1 MIGKVCLVLEVY
13 KKFSLFSKERNEN
26 VEESSEGCVMDDISI
41 SKKDFTE
48 FHIKEDEMGLRI
60 NTNVAS
66 LNAQRNLSNT
76 RLNLN
81 RSLEK
86 LSSGQRIN
94 RAGDDAAGLAISEN
108 LKAQIRGLGQAER
121 NAEDGISLVQ
131 IAEGALG
138 EVSNIL
144 IRLRELSV
152 QAASDTIGAT
162 ERKFLN
168 VEFEQLTSEVDR
180 IANSTEF
187 NRVPL
192 LNGTGAVFDIQ
203 IGTRNDP
210 ISDRLTFDASSADVN
225 VAALGLNL
233 ASVADKISAQNSL
246 SSIDQAI
253 VSVSGIRADFG
264 ALQNRLQSTINNIAV
279 SIENL
284 SAANSRVRDTDIAAE
299 TAELTKQNIL
309 MTAGTSVLAQANSS
323 TKNALSLIQAAAQ

>member
-1 MIGKVCLVLEVY
+1 
-13 KKFSLFSKERNEN
+13 
-26 VEESSEGCVMDDISI
+26 
-41 SKKDFTE
+41 
-48 FHIKEDEMGLRI
+48 MGLRI
-60 NTNVAS
+60 NTNVSS
-66 LNAQRNLSNT
+66 LNAQRNLGKT
-76 RLNLN
+76 RIGMQKT
-81 RSLEK
+81 LEQ

-121 NAEDGISLVQ
+121 NAQDGISLVQ
-131 IAEGALG
+131 IAEGGLS

-168 VEFEQLTSEVDR
+168 VEFEQLVSEVDR

-210 ISDRLTFDASSADVN
+210 LSDRLTFDASSADVN

-246 SSIDQAI
+246 GAIDQAI

-264 ALQNRLQSTINNIAV
+264 ALQNRLQSTVNNIQISV
-279 SIENL
+279 ENL
-284 SAANSRVRDTDIAAE
+284 SAANSRVRDTDIAKA
-299 TAELTKQNIL
+299 TAELTKNNIL
-309 MTAGTSVLAQANSS
+309 MQAGTSVLAQANQS
-323 TKNALSLIQAAAQ
+323 TTSALQLIQSASG

>member
-1 MIGKVCLVLEVY
+1 
-13 KKFSLFSKERNEN
+13 
-26 VEESSEGCVMDDISI
+26 
-41 SKKDFTE
+41 
-48 FHIKEDEMGLRI
+48 MGLRI

-66 LNAQRNLSNT
+66 LNARRNLGKT
-76 RLNLN
+76 RFELS
-81 RSLEK
+81 RTLEK
-86 LSSGQRIN
+86 LSSGERIN

-131 IAEGALG
+131 IAEGALA
-138 EVSNIL
+138 EISNIL

-152 QAASDTIGAT
+152 QAASDTIGRT

-168 VEFEQLTSEVDR
+168 VEFEQLTSEIDR

-233 ASVADKISAQNSL
+233 ASVADKISSQNSL

-253 VSVSGIRADFG
+253 VSVSAIRADFG
-264 ALQNRLQSTINNIAV
+264 ALQNRLQSTVNNIAV

-284 SAANSRVRDTDIAAE
+284 SAANSRVRDADIAKE
-299 TAELTKQNIL
+299 TAELTRANIL
-309 MTAGTSVLAQANSS
+309 VQAGTSVLAQANTSS
-323 TKNALSLIQAAAQ
+323 RNALQLINAASQM

>member
-1 MIGKVCLVLEVY
+1 
-13 KKFSLFSKERNEN
+13 
-26 VEESSEGCVMDDISI
+26 
-41 SKKDFTE
+41 
-48 FHIKEDEMGLRI
+48 MGLRI

-66 LNAQRNLSNT
+66 LNAQRNLGQT
-76 RLNLN
+76 RLSLDK
-81 RSLEK
+81 SLEK

-121 NAEDGISLVQ
+121 NAQDGISLVQ
-131 IAEGALG
+131 ISEGALS
-138 EVSNIL
+138 EISNIL

-152 QAASDTIGAT
+152 QAASDTIGNT

-168 VEFEQLTSEVDR
+168 VEFEQLTSEIDR

-233 ASVADKISAQNSL
+233 ASVADKISSQNSL

-253 VSVSGIRADFG
+253 ISVSGIRADFG
-264 ALQNRLQSTINNIAV
+264 ALQNRLQSTINNIQV
-279 SIENL
+279 SVENL
-284 SAANSRVRDTDIAAE
+284 SAANSRVRDTDIASE
-299 TAELTKQNIL
+299 TAALVKSNIL
-309 MTAGTSVLAQANSS
+309 VQAGTSVLAQANAS
-323 TKNALSLIQAAAQ
+323 TKSALMLIESANG

>member
-1 MIGKVCLVLEVY
+1 
-13 KKFSLFSKERNEN
+13 
-26 VEESSEGCVMDDISI
+26 
-41 SKKDFTE
+41 
-48 FHIKEDEMGLRI
+48 MGLRI

-66 LNAQRNLSNT
+66 INAQRNL
-76 RLNLN
+76 RLTKLAMDK
-81 RSLEK
+81 SLEK

-108 LKAQIRGLGQAER
+108 LKAQIRGLKQAKR
-121 NAEDGISLVQ
+121 NAADGVSLVQ
-131 IAEGALG
+131 IAEGALS

-144 IRLRELSV
+144 VRLRELSV
-152 QAASDTIGAT
+152 QAASDTIGPT

-180 IANSTEF
+180 IASSTEF

-246 SSIDQAI
+246 SAIDQAI
-253 VSVSGIRADFG
+253 ISVSGIRADFG
-264 ALQNRLQSTINNIAV
+264 ALQNRLQSTINNIDISV
-279 SIENL
+279 ENL
-284 SAANSRVRDTDIAAE
+284 SAANSRVRDTDVASE
-299 TAELTKQNIL
+299 TAELTRNNIL
-309 MTAGTSVLAQANSS
+309 VQAGTSVLAQANQSS
-323 TKNALSLIQAAAQ
+323 TSALTLINAASS

>member
-1 MIGKVCLVLEVY
+1 
-13 KKFSLFSKERNEN
+13 
-26 VEESSEGCVMDDISI
+26 
-41 SKKDFTE
+41 
-48 FHIKEDEMGLRI
+48 MGLRI

-66 LNAQRNLSNT
+66 LNAQRNLRGT
-76 RLNLN
+76 RLGMQQ
-81 RSLEK
+81 SLEK

-253 VSVSGIRADFG
+253 ISVSGIRADFG
-264 ALQNRLQSTINNIAV
+264 ALQNRLQSTVNNIATSV
-279 SIENL
+279 ENL
-284 SAANSRVRDTDIAAE
+284 SAANSRVRDTDVAAE
-299 TAELTKQNIL
+299 TANLTKQNIL
-309 MTAGTSVLAQANSS
+309 MTAGTSVLAQANTS
-323 TKNALSLIQAAAQ
+323 TNSALSLIQAASQG

>member
-1 MIGKVCLVLEVY
+1 
-13 KKFSLFSKERNEN
+13 
-26 VEESSEGCVMDDISI
+26 
-41 SKKDFTE
+41 
-48 FHIKEDEMGLRI
+48 MGLRI

-66 LNAQRNLSNT
+66 INAQRNLGST
-76 RLNLN
+76 RISMNK
-81 RSLEK
+81 SLEK

-108 LKAQIRGLGQAER
+108 LKAQIKGLGQAQR
-121 NAEDGISLVQ
+121 NAEDGVSLVQ
-131 IAEGALG
+131 IAEGSLG

-233 ASVADKISAQNSL
+233 ASVSDKISAQNSL
-246 SSIDQAI
+246 TSIDQAI
-253 VSVSGIRADFG
+253 ISVSGIRADFG
-264 ALQNRLQSTINNIAV
+264 ALQNRLQSTVNNIQV

-284 SAANSRVRDTDIAAE
+284 ASANSRVRDTDIAAE

-309 MTAGTSVLAQANSS
+309 MQAGTSVLSQANSS
-323 TKNALSLIQAAAQ
+323 TNNALQLIKAASQG

>member
-1 MIGKVCLVLEVY
+1 
-13 KKFSLFSKERNEN
+13 
-26 VEESSEGCVMDDISI
+26 
-41 SKKDFTE
+41 
-48 FHIKEDEMGLRI
+48 MGLRI

-66 LNAQRNLSNT
+66 LNAQRNLRGTKLSMDKT
-76 RLNLN
+76 
-81 RSLEK
+81 LEK

-108 LKAQIRGLGQAER
+108 LKAQIRGLGQAGR

-131 IAEGALG
+131 IAEGAMS
-138 EVSNIL
+138 EVSNVM
-144 IRLRELSV
+144 IRLRELAV
-152 QAASDTIGAT
+152 QAASDTIGPT

-246 SSIDQAI
+246 ASIDQAI
-253 VSVSGIRADFG
+253 ISVSGIRADFG
-264 ALQNRLQSTINNIAV
+264 ALQNRLQSTVNNIAV
-279 SIENL
+279 SVENL
-284 SAANSRVRDTDIAAE
+284 SAANSRIRDTDIASE
-299 TAELTKQNIL
+299 TAELTKSNIL
-309 MTAGTSVLAQANSS
+309 MQAGTSVLSQANSS
-323 TKNALSLIQAAAQ
+323 TSSALSLIQSASRG

>member
-1 MIGKVCLVLEVY
+1 
-13 KKFSLFSKERNEN
+13 
-26 VEESSEGCVMDDISI
+26 
-41 SKKDFTE
+41 
-48 FHIKEDEMGLRI
+48 MGLRI

-66 LNAQRNLSNT
+66 LNAQRNLGST
-76 RLNLN
+76 RISMNK
-81 RSLEK
+81 SLEK

-108 LKAQIRGLGQAER
+108 LKAQIKGLGQAER

-144 IRLRELSV
+144 IRLRELGV
-152 QAASDTIGAT
+152 QAASDTIGST

-233 ASVADKISAQNSL
+233 ASVSDKISAQNSL
-246 SSIDQAI
+246 TSIDQAI
-253 VSVSGIRADFG
+253 ISVSGIRADFG
-264 ALQNRLQSTINNIAV
+264 ALQNRLQSTVNNIQT

-284 SAANSRVRDTDIAAE
+284 ASANSRVRDTDVAAE

-309 MTAGTSVLAQANSS
+309 MQAGTSVLSQANSS
-323 TKNALSLIQAAAQ
+323 TNSALALIQAASQR

>member
-1 MIGKVCLVLEVY
+1 
-13 KKFSLFSKERNEN
+13 
-26 VEESSEGCVMDDISI
+26 
-41 SKKDFTE
+41 
-48 FHIKEDEMGLRI
+48 MGLRI

-66 LNAQRNLSNT
+66 LNAQRNLGST
-76 RLNLN
+76 RLNMTKA
-81 RSLEK
+81 LEK

-108 LKAQIRGLGQAER
+108 LKAQIKGLSQAER

-144 IRLRELSV
+144 IRLRELAG
-152 QAASDTIGAT
+152 QAASDTIGST

-233 ASVADKISAQNSL
+233 ASVSDKISAQNSL
-246 SSIDQAI
+246 TSIDQAI
-253 VSVSGIRADFG
+253 ISVSGIRADFG
-264 ALQNRLQSTINNIAV
+264 ALQNRLQSTINNVQV

-309 MTAGTSVLAQANSS
+309 MQAGTSVLSQANSS
-323 TKNALSLIQAAAQ
+323 TNSALTLIQSASGR

>member
-1 MIGKVCLVLEVY
+1 
-13 KKFSLFSKERNEN
+13 
-26 VEESSEGCVMDDISI
+26 
-41 SKKDFTE
+41 
-48 FHIKEDEMGLRI
+48 MGLRI

-66 LNAQRNLSNT
+66 LNAQRNLSGT
-76 RLNLN
+76 RV
-81 RSLEK
+81 SQQKTLEQ

-121 NAEDGISLVQ
+121 NAQDGISLVQ
-131 IAEGALG
+131 IAEGGLS

-144 IRLRELSV
+144 IRLRELAV
-152 QAASDTIGAT
+152 QAASDTIGPT

-168 VEFEQLTSEVDR
+168 VEFEQLTAEVDR

-210 ISDRLTFDASSADVN
+210 LSDRLTFDASSADIN

-246 SSIDQAI
+246 ASIDQAI

-264 ALQNRLQSTINNIAV
+264 ALQNRLQSTINNLQISV
-279 SIENL
+279 ENL
-284 SAANSRVRDTDIAAE
+284 SAANSRVRDADIAKS
-299 TAELTKQNIL
+299 TAELTKNNIL
-309 MTAGTSVLAQANSS
+309 MQAGTSVLAQANQS
-323 TKNALSLIQAAAQ
+323 TTSALSLIQAAAS

>member
-1 MIGKVCLVLEVY
+1 MK
-13 KKFSLFSKERNEN
+13 
-26 VEESSEGCVMDDISI
+26 
-41 SKKDFTE
+41 
-48 FHIKEDEMGLRI
+48 MGLRI

-66 LNAQRNLSNT
+66 LNAQRNLRGT
-76 RLNLN
+76 RLGLN
-81 RSLEK
+81 KSLEK

-131 IAEGALG
+131 IAEGALS

-144 IRLRELSV
+144 IRLRELAV

-192 LNGTGAVFDIQ
+192 LNGTGAVLDIQ

-253 VSVSGIRADFG
+253 ISVSGIRADFG
-264 ALQNRLQSTINNIAV
+264 ALQNRLQSTVNNIAV

-284 SAANSRVRDTDIAAE
+284 SSANSRVRDTDIAKE
-299 TAELTKQNIL
+299 TANLTKNNIL
-309 MTAGTSVLAQANSS
+309 ITAGTSVLAQANASS
-323 TKNALSLIQAAAQ
+323 KNALTLIQAAAQ

>member
-1 MIGKVCLVLEVY
+1 
-13 KKFSLFSKERNEN
+13 
-26 VEESSEGCVMDDISI
+26 
-41 SKKDFTE
+41 
-48 FHIKEDEMGLRI
+48 MGLRV

-66 LNAQRNLSNT
+66 LNAQRNLGST
-76 RLNLN
+76 RLNMTKA
-81 RSLEK
+81 LEK

-108 LKAQIRGLGQAER
+108 LKAQIKGLSQAER

-144 IRLRELSV
+144 IRLRELAV
-152 QAASDTIGAT
+152 QAASDTIGST

-168 VEFEQLTSEVDR
+168 VEFEQLTSEIDR

-233 ASVADKISAQNSL
+233 ASVSDKISAQNSL
-246 SSIDQAI
+246 TSIDQAI
-253 VSVSGIRADFG
+253 ISVSGIRADFG
-264 ALQNRLQSTINNIAV
+264 ALQNRLQSTINNVQV

-309 MTAGTSVLAQANSS
+309 MQAGTSVLSQANSS
-323 TKNALSLIQAAAQ
+323 TNSALTLIQSASGR

>member
-1 MIGKVCLVLEVY
+1 
-13 KKFSLFSKERNEN
+13 
-26 VEESSEGCVMDDISI
+26 
-41 SKKDFTE
+41 
-48 FHIKEDEMGLRI
+48 MGLRI

-66 LNAQRNLSNT
+66 LNAQRNLGST
-76 RLNLN
+76 RLNMTKA
-81 RSLEK
+81 LEK

-108 LKAQIRGLGQAER
+108 LKAQIKGLSQAER

-144 IRLRELSV
+144 IRLRELAV
-152 QAASDTIGAT
+152 QAASDTIGST

-233 ASVADKISAQNSL
+233 ASVSDKISAQNSL
-246 SSIDQAI
+246 TSIDQAI
-253 VSVSGIRADFG
+253 ISVSGIRADFG
-264 ALQNRLQSTINNIAV
+264 ALQNRLQSTINNVQV

-309 MTAGTSVLAQANSS
+309 MQAGTSVLSQANSS
-323 TKNALSLIQAAAQ
+323 TNSALTLIQSASGR

>member
-1 MIGKVCLVLEVY
+1 
-13 KKFSLFSKERNEN
+13 
-26 VEESSEGCVMDDISI
+26 
-41 SKKDFTE
+41 
-48 FHIKEDEMGLRI
+48 MGLRI

-66 LNAQRNLSNT
+66 LNAQRNLRGT
-76 RLNLN
+76 RLAMNK
-81 RSLEK
+81 SLER

-108 LKAQIRGLGQAER
+108 LKAQIRGLGQAKR

-131 IAEGALG
+131 IAEGGLQ
-138 EVSNIL
+138 EVSNIM
-144 IRLRELSV
+144 IRLRELGV
-152 QAASDTIGAT
+152 QAASDTIGPT

-168 VEFEQLTSEVDR
+168 VEFEQLIEEIDR

-187 NRVPL
+187 NQVPL

-233 ASVADKISAQNSL
+233 ASVADKVSAQNSL
-246 SSIDQAI
+246 AAIDEGI
-253 VSVSGIRADFG
+253 ISVSGIRADFG
-264 ALQNRLQSTINNIAV
+264 ALQNRLQSTVNNIDISV
-279 SIENL
+279 ENL

-299 TAELTKQNIL
+299 TAELTRNNIL
-309 MTAGTSVLAQANSS
+309 MTAGTSVLAQANAS
-323 TKNALSLIQAAAQ
+323 TQHALTLIQSAAG

>member
-1 MIGKVCLVLEVY
+1 
-13 KKFSLFSKERNEN
+13 
-26 VEESSEGCVMDDISI
+26 
-41 SKKDFTE
+41 
-48 FHIKEDEMGLRI
+48 MGLRI

-66 LNAQRNLSNT
+66 LNAQRNLGST
-76 RLNLN
+76 RINMN
-81 RSLEK
+81 KSLEK

-108 LKAQIRGLGQAER
+108 LKAQIKGLGQAER
-121 NAEDGISLVQ
+121 NAEDGVSLVQ

-152 QAASDTIGAT
+152 QAASDTIGGT

-233 ASVADKISAQNSL
+233 ASVSDKISAQNSL
-246 SSIDQAI
+246 TSIDQAI
-253 VSVSGIRADFG
+253 ISVSGIRADFG
-264 ALQNRLQSTINNIAV
+264 ALQNRLQSTVNNIQV

-284 SAANSRVRDTDIAAE
+284 SSANSRVRDTDVAAE

-309 MTAGTSVLAQANSS
+309 MQAGTSVLSQANSS
-323 TKNALSLIQAAAQ
+323 TNSALSLIQAASQR